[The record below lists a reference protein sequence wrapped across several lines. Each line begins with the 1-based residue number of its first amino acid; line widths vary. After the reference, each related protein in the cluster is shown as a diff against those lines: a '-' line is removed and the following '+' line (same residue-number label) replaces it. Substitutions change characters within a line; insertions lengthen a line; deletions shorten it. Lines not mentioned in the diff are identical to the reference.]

1 MTAQERFTRRLET
14 GLAQRRDQHLER
26 ALILPSGID
35 FTSNDYLGIARS
47 MRNDASSEAP
57 LGSTAGYSRGHHEII
72 SGGKSSASFS
82 GTEASPLHLWLCP

>member
-14 GLAQRRDQHLER
+14 GLTLRRDKHLER

-47 MRNDASSEAP
+47 ITNDASSEAP
-57 LGSTAGYSRGHHEII
+57 LRFHCEPVT
-72 SGGKSSASFS
+72 S
-82 GTEASPLHLWLCP
+82 GTP